1 MGEEACRL
9 RLLLCDREGACRELV
24 ARCLRRVNTLTVATD
39 QVEEYRA
46 FAEEHFLQTGALF
59 AVSPWAEAE
68 RALGQSGGAVLVL
81 NPLREEV
88 RAPGCIALGGGGC
101 LLYTSRCV

>member
-1 MGEEACRL
+1 M
-9 RLLLCDREGACRELV
+9 

-88 RAPGCIALGGGGC
+88 RAPGCIALGGGGGIGVEPAECAGLPLDWVWAC